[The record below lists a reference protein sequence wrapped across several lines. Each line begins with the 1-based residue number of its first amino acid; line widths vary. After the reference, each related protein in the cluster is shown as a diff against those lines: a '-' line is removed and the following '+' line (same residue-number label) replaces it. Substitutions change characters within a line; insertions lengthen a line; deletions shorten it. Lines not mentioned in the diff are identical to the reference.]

1 MDIMK
6 KSSGK
11 ERLLYLDAV
20 KVFALLMVFALH
32 TQRREQVADPCY
44 NAVFFYAARC
54 CMPLFFMV
62 NGSLILVRETFDAA
76 YYRKKMLGIGRV
88 LLGSGI
94 CIGLYVWIFRDFT
107 PFMAVKEMAKGFLSY
122 TNYAF
127 LWFLYSFAILYTIL
141 LFGFAWIKKNLNR
154 VLIATGAVCLGM
166 AFCSVLSVMDGNF
179 FVQSYVTQRLRL
191 WTWLFYFC
199 LGYKLSRIEITRYAP
214 WIFRAAVPVL
224 AVVSIVWQYYLCY
237 YRTGQVESNCMYD
250 DITVILYSAAVFL
263 CFRTARH
270 LSERMTELAGYG
282 FGAFLIHGFLVDAFS
297 LRSIAQGPI
306 GAFLIWV
313 FLVTVCWILSWGLSH
328 IPVIR
333 RILQYG

>member
-1 MDIMK
+1 MDATK
-6 KSSGK
+6 KSHGK
-11 ERLLYLDAV
+11 ERLLYLDAI

-32 TQRREQVADPCY
+32 TQRRELVTDPCY

-62 NGSLILVRETFDAA
+62 NGSLILAREKFDAA
-76 YYRKKMLGIGRV
+76 YYRRKMLGIVRV

-94 CIGLYVWIFRDFT
+94 CIGFYVWIFHDFT
-107 PFMAVKEMAKGFLSY
+107 PLMAAKEMAKGFLSY

-127 LWFLYSFAILYTIL
+127 LWFLYSFAFLYTIL
-141 LFGFAWIKKNLNR
+141 FFGFAWIKRNLNS
-154 VLIATGAVCLGM
+154 VLTATGVICLIM
-166 AFCSVLSVMDGNF
+166 ACCSVFSVMHGGF

-199 LGYKLSRIEITRYAP
+199 LGYKLSRIEIKRYAP
-214 WIFRAAVPVL
+214 QLLWAAVLIL
-224 AVVSIVWQYYLCY
+224 AAVSIGWQYYLCY

-263 CFRTARH
+263 CFRTAGH
-270 LSERMTELAGYG
+270 LSERVTGLAQYG

-306 GAFLIWV
+306 EAFLIWI
-313 FLVTVCWILSWGLSH
+313 FLVAICWILSWGLGH
-328 IPVIR
+328 VPGIR
-333 RILQYG
+333 RILQY